1 MKVILNGPF
10 QSISG
15 RVGNLVIHHCKNGTC
30 YASRVPKPRST
41 PYSDNERKV
50 QSKFAEA
57 QKMTTEILASPLL
70 RAHYEKDF
78 KAQLKSPKP
87 YITLRNFVFAKIYPT
102 L

>member
-15 RVGNLVIHHCKNGTC
+15 RVGNLVIHHRKNGTC
-30 YASRVPKPRST
+30 YASRVPEPRT
-41 PYSDNERKV
+41 KPYSENELKA
-50 QSKFAEA
+50 QTKFAEA
-57 QKMTTEILASPLL
+57 QKMTTEILASPTL

-78 KAQLKSPKP
+78 KAQLKSSKP
-87 YITLRNFVFAKIYPT
+87 YLSLRNFVFAKIYPT